1 MAEPPVLNSD
11 VVDGDVAL
19 DAAPGLATRLAA
31 EVFGTFVLVF
41 GVIGTAIFA
50 SSNTGWLGVALAVGL
65 AVMGAAYAVGHI
77 SGGHFNPAVSIAAA
91 ASGRFAWRDVL
102 PYSIAQIVGGLIATL
117 LIFVILA
124 NGPAG
129 ALAEVQAGGFA
140 SNGFAE
146 HSPTGF
152 GLWAVLG
159 TELVVTALF
168 LLIILGVTDRRA
180 PTGFAPIAIGLALT
194 VFHFIAIPISNASLN
209 PARSIA
215 TAIWGSGA
223 EGAWPLVQVW
233 AFIVAPII
241 GAVIA
246 GLLYKPLFGERARRQ
261 QEELFVVVVD

>member
-1 MAEPPVLNSD
+1 MAETPVLNAD
-11 VVDGDVAL
+11 VVDGDISL
-19 DAAPGLATRLAA
+19 DASPSLAIRLAA

-129 ALAEVQAGGFA
+129 ALAEVQGAGFA
-140 SNGFAE
+140 SNGFDE
-146 HSPTGF
+146 GSPLGF
-152 GLWAVLG
+152 GLLAVIIV
-159 TELVVTALF
+159 ELIVTILF
-168 LLIILGVTDRRA
+168 VTIILGVTDRRA
-180 PTGFAPIAIGLALT
+180 PTGFAPIAIGLTLT
-194 VFHFIAIPISNASLN
+194 VAHLVAIPVSNASLN

-215 TAIWGSGA
+215 TAVFGGTVPLTQLWVFIVV
-223 EGAWPLVQVW
+223 PLVAGV
-233 AFIVAPII
+233 I
-241 GAVIA
+241 G
-246 GLLYKPLFGERARRQ
+246 GLLYRGVFEARRKA
-261 QEELFVVVVD
+261 